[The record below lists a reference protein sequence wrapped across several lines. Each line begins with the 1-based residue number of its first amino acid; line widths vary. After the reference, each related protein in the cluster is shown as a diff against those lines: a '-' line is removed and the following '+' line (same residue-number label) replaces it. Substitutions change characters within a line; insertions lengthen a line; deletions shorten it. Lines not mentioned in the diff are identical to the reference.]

1 VILVSPFIIGFS
13 GTNSDLSVVDVKMAQ
28 FLRKAKNK
36 VPVTSTPGPSPLFLM
51 HFAPC

>member
-1 VILVSPFIIGFS
+1 MILVSPFIIGFS
-13 GTNSDLSVVDVKMAQ
+13 GTNLDLSVVDVKMTQ

-36 VPVTSTPGPSPLFLM
+36 VPVTSIPGPSPLFLM